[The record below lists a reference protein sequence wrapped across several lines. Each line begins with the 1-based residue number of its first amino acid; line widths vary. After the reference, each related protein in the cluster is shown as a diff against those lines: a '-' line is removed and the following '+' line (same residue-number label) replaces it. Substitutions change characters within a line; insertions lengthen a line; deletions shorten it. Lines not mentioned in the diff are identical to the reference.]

1 MTATSSTSSIST
13 IYAFGDSLSDAGNV
27 SLATALFGEEPV
39 SPPYNSQ
46 NYGVVSASEFSNGP
60 VWVQDLAGMLGLGQL
75 TPSLIGGTDFAYGG
89 AEAGNEPQNAGN
101 ITTQALSVPAQ
112 LEQFSLSVG
121 HAAASALFT
130 ISVGGNDIFDIL
142 SNGSLTATQQA
153 ADVTAAVS
161 NELSD
166 IATMY
171 GDGMRNIVVLNVP
184 DLAFVPEV
192 TEGLANGS
200 DTPSTA
206 LDSLAGNLSASYD
219 SQLASGLAALAA
231 NDGFSAHIVD
241 TYSLIENAYNDP
253 SAYGYTNVSTPV
265 WSGSF
270 TSASSGTL
278 SSANVGVQNQSL
290 FFDDFHPT
298 ETGHADI
305 ANIAAAQI
313 APSYV
318 AEADLTTGTDTLD
331 LANAYLGPDTSLHT
345 EFATVTPDTVA
356 LFATTP
362 GTFLQTGTGDNIL
375 VAQSGDNVL
384 ATSGGSNF
392 LEGGTGSDT
401 FYLDASATTTTWNAI
416 DNFHSGDILSI
427 VGYQAGV
434 SAVLWTQD
442 PGVDGAVLNVNVA
455 GSGTV
460 WSSDTFIGVSL
471 ATAEPYG
478 TTVSSAN
485 GTGVY
490 TVYT

>member
-1 MTATSSTSSIST
+1 MPATSNTSSIST

-27 SLATALFGEEPV
+27 SLITALIGEEPV

-46 NYGVVSASEFSNGP
+46 SYGLVSASEFSNGP
-60 VWVQDLAGMLGLGQL
+60 VWVQDLAAILGLGRL
-75 TPSLIGGTDFAYGG
+75 TPSLTGGTDFAYGG

-101 ITTQALSVPAQ
+101 ITTQALSLPAQ
-112 LEQFSLSVG
+112 LLQFSLTVE

-142 SNGSLTATQQA
+142 SNGALTATQQA
-153 ADVTAAVS
+153 ADVTAAVN
-161 NELSD
+161 NELSA

-171 GDGMRNIVVLNVP
+171 GDGMRNIAVLNVP
-184 DLAFVPEV
+184 DLGVVPNV
-192 TEGLANGS
+192 TDGLVNGS
-200 DTPSTA
+200 NTPSTT
-206 LDSLAGNLSASYD
+206 LDALAGNLSASYD
-219 SQLASGLAALAA
+219 AQLASGLASLTAT
-231 NDGFSAHIVD
+231 DPFSYHIVD
-241 TYSLIENAYNDP
+241 TYSLIENAYNNP
-253 SAYGYTNVSTPV
+253 SAYGYTNVTTPV

-278 SSANVGVQNQSL
+278 SSANVSIQNQSL
-290 FFDDFHPT
+290 FFDHFHPT

-305 ANIAAAQI
+305 ANIAAAQV

-318 AEADLTTGTDTLD
+318 LEADITAGTDTID

-384 ATSGGSNF
+384 ATSGGSSF
-392 LEGGTGSDT
+392 LEAGTGSDT
-401 FYLDASATTTTWNAI
+401 FYIDASATTTTWNSI
-416 DNFHSGDILSI
+416 NNFHAGDILSI
-427 VGYQAGV
+427 VGYRPGV
-434 SAVLWTQD
+434 SAVLWTTD
-442 PGVDGAVLNVNVA
+442 PGVDGAVLNVNIA

-471 ATAEPYG
+471 ATARNYG
-478 TTVSSAN
+478 STVASAN
-485 GTGVY
+485 GTGIY